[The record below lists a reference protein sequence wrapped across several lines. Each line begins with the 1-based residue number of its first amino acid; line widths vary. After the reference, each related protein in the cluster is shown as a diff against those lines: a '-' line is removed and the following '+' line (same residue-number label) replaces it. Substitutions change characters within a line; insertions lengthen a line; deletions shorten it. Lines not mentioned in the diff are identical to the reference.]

1 MWKRLCGGALATV
14 LIGVSAPSPTATAA
28 GCWRFKP
35 AELRFARKLNHA
47 RASHG
52 VSKLHLDRQLSKV
65 ARRHSWEMESR
76 KSLYHTPLPI
86 LGRRVTK
93 WRILGENI
101 GWGSSVRSLHRA
113 FMRSAAHR
121 ANMLLPRYRHVG
133 LGVRR
138 HNGKLWVTVVFEATS
153 NPGTRLPMPSC

>member
-1 MWKRLCGGALATV
+1 MWKRFCGGALVAVLMGVAAPTV
-14 LIGVSAPSPTATAA
+14 PATAA
-28 GCWRFKP
+28 GCWRFK
-35 AELRFARKLNHA
+35 ATELRFARKLNHA
-47 RASHG
+47 RTTHN
-52 VSKLHLDRQLSKV
+52 VSKLHLDRQLSRV

-76 KSLYHTPLPI
+76 KSLYHTPLPT
-86 LGRRVTK
+86 LGKRVTK

-121 ANMLLPRYRHVG
+121 ANILLSGYRHVG

-138 HNGKLWVTVVFEATS
+138 HNGKMWVTVVFEAAT

>member
-1 MWKRLCGGALATV
+1 MWKRLCGGALAIA
-14 LIGVSAPSPTATAA
+14 LMGVAAPSVTATAA
-28 GCWRFKP
+28 ECWRFKP

-47 RASHG
+47 RTTRG
-52 VSKLHLDRQLSKV
+52 IPQLHLDRQLSRV
-65 ARRHSWEMESR
+65 ARRHSWEMEGR
-76 KSLYHTPLPI
+76 KSLYHTPLPT

-121 ANMLLPRYRHVG
+121 ANMLLSVYRHVG

-138 HNGKLWVTVVFEATS
+138 HNGKIWVTVVFEAAS

>member
-1 MWKRLCGGALATV
+1 MWKRLGGGALAAVV
-14 LIGVSAPSPTATAA
+14 LGISAPTAPANAA

-35 AELRFARKLNHA
+35 AELRFARRLNHA
-47 RASHG
+47 RATNNLP
-52 VSKLHLDRQLSKV
+52 KLHLDRQLSRV
-65 ARRHSWEMESR
+65 ARRHSWEMQSR
-76 KSLYHTPLPI
+76 GKLYHTPLLT
-86 LGRRVTK
+86 LGKRVTR

-113 FMRSAAHR
+113 FMRSPAHR
-121 ANMLLPRYRHVG
+121 ANILLSRYRHVG

-138 HNGKLWVTVVFEATS
+138 HNGKMWVTVVFEAAS

>member
-1 MWKRLCGGALATV
+1 MWKRLCGGALVAVIMGVAAPTV
-14 LIGVSAPSPTATAA
+14 PATAA
-28 GCWRFKP
+28 ECWRFKP

-47 RASHG
+47 RATHN
-52 VSKLHLDRQLSKV
+52 VPKLHLDRQLSRV

-76 KSLYHTPLPI
+76 KSLYHTPLPT
-86 LGRRVTK
+86 LGKRVTK

-121 ANMLLPRYRHVG
+121 ANILLSGYRHVG

-138 HNGKLWVTVVFEATS
+138 NNGKMWVTVVFEAAT

>member
-1 MWKRLCGGALATV
+1 MWKRLCGGALVAILMGVAAPTV
-14 LIGVSAPSPTATAA
+14 TATAA

-47 RASHG
+47 RATNN
-52 VSKLHLDRQLSKV
+52 VPKLHLDRQLSRV

-76 KSLYHTPLPI
+76 KRLYHTPLPT

-121 ANMLLPRYRHVG
+121 ANILLSGYRHVG

-138 HNGKLWVTVVFEATS
+138 NNGKMWVTVVFEAAT